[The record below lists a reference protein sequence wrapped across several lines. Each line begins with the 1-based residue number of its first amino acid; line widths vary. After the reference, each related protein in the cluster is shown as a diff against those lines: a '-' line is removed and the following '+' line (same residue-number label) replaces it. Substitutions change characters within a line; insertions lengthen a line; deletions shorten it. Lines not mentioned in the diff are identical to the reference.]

1 MKINS
6 QGLRQKDQISY
17 AGRKIKLALDLNK
30 VYKSRETSAFSTK

>member
-17 AGRKIKLALDLNK
+17 KEKKIKLALGFNEI
-30 VYKSRETSAFSTK
+30 YKSREISAFSIK